1 MGKNDSTVVPA
12 STPEFT
18 PTTVRYN
25 GVDISKTYKDSSGNV
40 ITEYLESPEDKE
52 LREWR
57 ESQISEFEPQLNVF
71 SPELQQSWEDIA
83 TAKKNQALDE
93 FNALWDPIAKSTR
106 EDLWSRGLANSSIA
120 ADTQKAQDEIK
131 ANALEDI
138 ANDYVAEKEDLKNDE
153 LASRYLYLN
162 YLSGGL
168 EDMSQDAFSLLTSSL
183 NNSNSVNSNNT
194 DVWKTQLAQ
203 YNYENQNSNSKN
215 GWFTSLF

>member
-18 PTTVRYN
+18 PTIVRSN

-40 ITEYLESPEDKE
+40 ITEYLESPEDKK

-57 ESQISEFEPQLNVF
+57 ENQISQLEPQINVF
-71 SPELQQSWEDIA
+71 SPELQQSWDDIA

-93 FNALWDPIAKSTR
+93 FNSLWDPIDRSTR

-120 ADTQKAQDEIK
+120 SDTQKSQDEVK
-131 ANALEDI
+131 AKALEDI
-138 ANDYVAEKEDLKNDE
+138 SNDYVAEKEDLKNNE
-153 LASRYLYLN
+153 LSNRYLYLN
-162 YLSGGL
+162 YLNGGL
-168 EDMSQDAFSLLTSSL
+168 ENMSQDAFNLLTSSL
-183 NNSNSVNSNNT
+183 NNSSSVNSNNT
-194 DVWKTQLAQ
+194 DVWKTQLSQ
-203 YNYENQNSNSKN
+203 YNYENQNSNNKK